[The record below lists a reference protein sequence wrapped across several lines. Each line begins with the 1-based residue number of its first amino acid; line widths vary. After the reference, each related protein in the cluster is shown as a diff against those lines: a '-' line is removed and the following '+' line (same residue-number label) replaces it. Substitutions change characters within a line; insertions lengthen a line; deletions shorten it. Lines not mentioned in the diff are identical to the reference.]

1 MTDSMAESPML
12 SIRGLSKN
20 FGGVRAVDDVSFDV
34 MPGSILGL
42 IGPNG
47 AGKTTTFNLI
57 SGRFA
62 PSAGTLQMQGRS
74 LLGLRPD
81 QIAARGI
88 ARTFQGTRIFPK
100 LSVAENVQI
109 AALAGAKLGF
119 WEDWI
124 GLRAAREAQR
134 QAQQRAQ
141 EILEWIGLSE
151 FGAES
156 AGAMAYAHQSLLGI
170 ALALALRPKLMLL
183 DEPFAGMNPGETAR
197 AAQMVRRIR
206 GEGITVVLVE
216 HDVPAVM
223 RICDRIVVLDQGAK
237 IAEGTPEEI
246 RTNERVVEAYLGV
259 DADADA

>member
-1 MTDSMAESPML
+1 MTGPITESPIL

-34 MPGSILGL
+34 MPGSIIGL

-57 SGRFA
+57 SGRFS
-62 PSAGTLQMQGRS
+62 PSAGTLQMHGRS

-81 QIAARGI
+81 QIAALGI
-88 ARTFQGTRIFPK
+88 ARTFQGTRIFPN
-100 LSVAENVQI
+100 LTVTENVQI
-109 AALAGAKLGF
+109 AALSGAKLGF
-119 WEDWI
+119 WEDWL
-124 GLRAAREAQR
+124 GLRAAREAQV

-141 EILEWIGLSE
+141 EILAWVGLSE
-151 FGAES
+151 LSAES
-156 AGAMAYAHQSLLGI
+156 AGSMAYAHQSLLGI
-170 ALALALRPKLMLL
+170 ALALAMRPKLMLL

-246 RTNERVVEAYLGV
+246 RSNERVIEAYLGV

>member
-1 MTDSMAESPML
+1 MTTTPPLL
-12 SIRGLSKN
+12 SIKGLTKY
-20 FGGVRAVDDVSFDV
+20 FGGVRAVDNVSFDV
-34 MPGSILGL
+34 AQGAIVGL

-57 SGRFA
+57 SGRFS
-62 PSAGTLQMQGRS
+62 PTVGELYMEGRS

-100 LSVAENVQI
+100 LSVSENVQI
-109 AALAGAKLGF
+109 ATLAGAKLGF
-119 WEDWI
+119 WEDWV

-134 QAQQRAQ
+134 QAERRAQ
-141 EILEWIGLSE
+141 EILEWIGMSA
-151 FGAES
+151 FAAET
-156 AGAMAYAHQSLLGI
+156 AGSLAYAHQSLLGI
-170 ALALALRPKLMLL
+170 ALALALRPKLVLL

-206 GEGITVVLVE
+206 DEGMTVVLVE
-216 HDVPAVM
+216 HDVPSVM

-237 IAEGTPEEI
+237 IAEGTPEQV
-246 RTNERVVEAYLGV
+246 RADERVVEAYLGV

>member
-1 MTDSMAESPML
+1 MTVSMTDAPLL
-12 SIRGLSKN
+12 SIKGLSKN
-20 FGGVRAVDDVSFDV
+20 FGGVRAVDNVSFDV

-62 PSAGTLQMQGRS
+62 PSAGSLQMQGRS

-81 QIAARGI
+81 QIAAFGI
-88 ARTFQGTRIFPK
+88 ARTFQGTRIFPN
-100 LSVAENVQI
+100 LSVVENVEI

-124 GLRAAREAQR
+124 GLRVAREAQQ
-134 QAQQRAQ
+134 QAQKHAQ
-141 EILEWIGLSE
+141 EILGWIGLAE
-151 FGAES
+151 FGAEP
-156 AGAMAYAHQSLLGI
+156 AGSMAYAHQSLLGI

-183 DEPFAGMNPGETAR
+183 DEPFAGMNPAETAR